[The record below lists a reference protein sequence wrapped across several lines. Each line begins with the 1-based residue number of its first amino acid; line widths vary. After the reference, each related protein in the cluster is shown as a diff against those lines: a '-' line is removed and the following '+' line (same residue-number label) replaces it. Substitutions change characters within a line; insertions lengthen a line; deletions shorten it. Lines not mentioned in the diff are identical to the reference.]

1 MDLTSCTLTGAL
13 SRWATGRSSA
23 SVTEI
28 VAFSPLPLPL
38 PPFPFPLPLPLPL
51 PLPFPLPEPF
61 SPSPDDSL
69 ATVPT
74 FVMCPWTV
82 LPLGS
87 VTGADSPTRAS
98 CCWVAFTCSCTICR
112 VEVVPSTSSG
122 APAEPP
128 PSLEPP
134 LFEPP
139 LLEPSLLE
147 PSLFEPPL
155 LEAPLDGDSPECEC
169 PVPSFEGW

>member
-1 MDLTSCTLTGAL
+1 GTASTSRVMDLTSCTLTGAL

-28 VAFSPLPLPL
+28 VAFSPLPLL
-38 PPFPFPLPLPLPL
+38 LPLPLPFPLPL

-61 SPSPDDSL
+61 SPSLDDSL

-74 FVMCPWTV
+74 FVMCPCTV

-122 APAEPP
+122 APPEPP
-128 PSLEPP
+128 LSLEPP
-134 LFEPP
+134 
-139 LLEPSLLE
+139 LE

-155 LEAPLDGDSPECEC
+155 LEPPPAELPLLE
-169 PVPSFEGW
+169 